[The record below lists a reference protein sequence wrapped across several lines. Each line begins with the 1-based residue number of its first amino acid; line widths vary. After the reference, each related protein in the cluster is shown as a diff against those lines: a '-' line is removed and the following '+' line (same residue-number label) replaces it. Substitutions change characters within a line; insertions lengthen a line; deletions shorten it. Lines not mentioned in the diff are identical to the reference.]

1 MKREEVIA
9 EIETALNADPD
20 SLTAATRLKEID
32 TFDSVGQL
40 SVIALFDSLFDTVIS
55 AEDLTNCETV
65 SDLLELVQDS
75 LS

>member
-9 EIETALNADPD
+9 EIETALNSDPD
-20 SLTAATRLKEID
+20 SLAASTRLKEIEN
-32 TFDSVGQL
+32 FDSVGQL
-40 SVIALFDSLFDTVIS
+40 SVIALFDALFDTVIS

-65 SDLLELVQDS
+65 SDLLALVRDK